1 MLIRLDIYQ
10 NGPAGYVY
18 RTAFYIR
25 LKTLIVIVTVFL
37 DESESQNVKDCC
49 RTKLTLLQAGKI
61 RGQHEVEA
69 THSHV
74 VRWSIVGRIPHRFRF
89 RDNVIITS

>member
-1 MLIRLDIYQ
+1 
-10 NGPAGYVY
+10 VY
-18 RTAFYIR
+18 RTAVYIR
-25 LKTLIVIVTVFL
+25 LKTLIVIVFL

-74 VRWSIVGRIPHRFRF
+74 VRWSICRIPHRFRF
-89 RDNVIITS
+89 RDQRHYNVIKT